1 VSDDDNLR
9 GHQLCQRRHHHR
21 HLRLRDYLLA
31 AGAAGAAG
39 LAAAGAAAG
48 AEALG
53 ADASLL
59 AGLAAGAFFSV
70 FLAGAEAGVAAV
82 AEAATGATATVL
94 TGSAANAV
102 TVARVAIRVTI
113 DFMLS
118 FLFGWSRNFYPY
130 IYITLDQ
137 PV

>member
-1 VSDDDNLR
+1 
-9 GHQLCQRRHHHR
+9 
-21 HLRLRDYLLA
+21 
-31 AGAAGAAG
+31 
-39 LAAAGAAAG
+39 
-48 AEALG
+48 LG

-70 FLAGAEAGVAAV
+70 FLAGAEAAAGAGV
-82 AEAATGATATVL
+82 AEAAAGATATVL